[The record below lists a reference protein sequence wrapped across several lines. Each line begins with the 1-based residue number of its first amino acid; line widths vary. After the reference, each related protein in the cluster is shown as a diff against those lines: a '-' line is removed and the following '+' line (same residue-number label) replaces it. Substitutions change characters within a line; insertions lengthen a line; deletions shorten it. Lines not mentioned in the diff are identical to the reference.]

1 MLNSAIEKAQKKVEE
16 RNFDIRKHLL
26 EYDDVLNEQR
36 NFIYSERDRILED
49 EHLVERCYSAIQ
61 EFVNEGAEN
70 VKRASKDEFEEKLA
84 LFRSDLKS
92 KFGYT
97 LTESDCDKIAHNQ
110 NVADEIFQAIKQEIV
125 EKEKITGEQN
135 LNFFIRFQ
143 YINIIDKAWLDHLE
157 ALENLREAVYL
168 RSYGQKNPLIEYKN
182 EGFDVFDTMIEN
194 IRNTIAS
201 RIALVK
207 VNTEHEHEVQSRTQM
222 GTASHTEA
230 ASFAATQAGSA
241 SPLAR
246 ASQPENAQV
255 VRSFEKVGRND
266 LCPCGSGKKYK
277 HCHGR

>member
-1 MLNSAIEKAQKKVEE
+1 MMGKIGLQKGEPIAHSMLNSAIEKAQKKVEE

-70 VKRASKDEFEEKLA
+70 VKRASKDEFEEKLE

-97 LTESDCDKIAHNQ
+97 LTESDCDKIARNQ

-135 LNFFIRFQ
+135 LTFLFAFNISILLIRRGLTIWKLWKI
-143 YINIIDKAWLDHLE
+143 YVRLCTYVHTDKKILSLNIKMKALMC
-157 ALENLREAVYL
+157 
-168 RSYGQKNPLIEYKN
+168 S
-182 EGFDVFDTMIEN
+182 
-194 IRNTIAS
+194 IR
-201 RIALVK
+201 
-207 VNTEHEHEVQSRTQM
+207 
-222 GTASHTEA
+222 
-230 ASFAATQAGSA
+230 
-241 SPLAR
+241 
-246 ASQPENAQV
+246 
-255 VRSFEKVGRND
+255 
-266 LCPCGSGKKYK
+266 
-277 HCHGR
+277 